1 MRVLP
6 LRPIILR
13 VFLWILPELREKR
26 HLLSLALLLAFAAP
40 AAAADDTAPGIV
52 YAQGAKFDKSFN
64 EAAYT
69 GAERFKAE
77 TGIGYHEV
85 EITNDTQRVQ
95 ALSTLIRRGAPVVV
109 AVGFDQRAAVETVA
123 DRFPEARLVIIDT
136 VVDKP
141 NVQSVVYRE
150 QEGAFLVGVLG
161 AMATKS
167 GTIGYLGGMDIP
179 IVRRVGKGYAE
190 GARWAVPGIAII
202 DNVTGT
208 TPAAFVDPARGA
220 ELARSQFDRG
230 VDVIFAAAG
239 MTGFGALQAAKD
251 AGKLAIGMDSNQNPL
266 FPGTVLTSLLKR
278 VDNAVYDAFVAAR
291 AGAWQPG
298 IRSLGITEHGVDY
311 AMDDNNAAL
320 VTPQMREKAEAA
332 RAEIIAGRIRPAEP

>member
-1 MRVLP
+1 VSRRHCSLQIG
-6 LRPIILR
+6 LRWR
-13 VFLWILPELREKR
+13 
-26 HLLSLALLLAFAAP
+26 SATALALLLAMVSP
-40 AAAADDTAPGIV
+40 GVAADEASPAIV

-64 EAAYT
+64 EAAYA
-69 GAERFKAE
+69 GAERFRAE
-77 TGIGYHEV
+77 TGIAYREV
-85 EITNDTQRVQ
+85 EITNDSQRVQ

-136 VVDKP
+136 VVPKP
-141 NVQSVVYRE
+141 NVQSVVFRE
-150 QEGAFLVGVLG
+150 QEGAFLVGILA
-161 AMATKS
+161 AMAS
-167 GTIGYLGGMDIP
+167 RNGTIGYLGGMDIP
-179 IVRRVGKGYAE
+179 IIRRIGRGYAE
-190 GARWAVPGIAII
+190 GARWAVPGIAIV

-208 TPAAFVDPARGA
+208 TPSAFVDPARGA

-239 MTGFGALQAAKD
+239 ITGFGALQAAKD

-291 AGAWQPG
+291 AGTWQPG
-298 IRSLGITEHGVDY
+298 VRSLGLAERGVDY
-311 AMDDNNAAL
+311 AMDDNNKAL
-320 VTPQMREKAEAA
+320 VTPAMRAKAESA
-332 RAEIIAGRIRPAEP
+332 RAEIVAGRIRPAEP

>member
-1 MRVLP
+1 MAYLSITDRRSAENQCFRSNFPSRRQMRP
-6 LRPIILR
+6 
-13 VFLWILPELREKR
+13 FL
-26 HLLSLALLLAFAAP
+26 LLAFLLAFAAP
-40 AAAADDTAPGIV
+40 AAAADNAAPGIV

-69 GAERFKAE
+69 GAERFKAQ
-77 TGIGYHEV
+77 TGIAYHEV
-85 EITNDTQRVQ
+85 EITNDSQRVQ

-136 VVDKP
+136 IVDKP

-161 AMATKS
+161 AMASKS

-179 IVRRVGKGYAE
+179 IIRRIGKGYAQ

-239 MTGFGALQAAKD
+239 MTGFGALQAAND

-291 AGAWQPG
+291 AGTWQP
-298 IRSLGITEHGVDY
+298 RVKSLG
-311 AMDDNNAAL
+311 L
-320 VTPQMREKAEAA
+320 AELGKT
-332 RAEIIAGRIRPAEP
+332 RRW

>member
-1 MRVLP
+1 VSAR
-6 LRPIILR
+6 
-13 VFLWILPELREKR
+13 
-26 HLLSLALLLAFAAP
+26 A
-40 AAAADDTAPGIV
+40 T
-52 YAQGAKFDKSFN
+52 
-64 EAAYT
+64 
-69 GAERFKAE
+69 
-77 TGIGYHEV
+77 
-85 EITNDTQRVQ
+85 
-95 ALSTLIRRGAPVVV
+95 RR
-109 AVGFDQRAAVETVA
+109 
-123 DRFPEARLVIIDT
+123 
-136 VVDKP
+136 
-141 NVQSVVYRE
+141 
-150 QEGAFLVGVLG
+150 
-161 AMATKS
+161 
-167 GTIGYLGGMDIP
+167 
-179 IVRRVGKGYAE
+179 
-190 GARWAVPGIAII
+190 GARWAAPGIAII

-278 VDNAVYDAFVAAR
+278 VDNAVYDAFTETR
-291 AGAWQPG
+291 AGTRQPG
-298 IRSLGITEHGVDY
+298 VRSLGIAEHGVDY

>member
-1 MRVLP
+1 MRP
-6 LRPIILR
+6 
-13 VFLWILPELREKR
+13 FLL
-26 HLLSLALLLAFAAP
+26 LALLLAFATS
-40 AAAADDTAPGIV
+40 AAVADDAAPGIV
-52 YAQGAKFDKSFN
+52 YAQDAKFDKSFN

-77 TGIGYHEV
+77 TGVAYHEV
-85 EITNDTQRVQ
+85 EITNDSQRVQ

-109 AVGFDQRAAVETVA
+109 AEGFDQPAAVETVA
-123 DRFPEARLVIIDT
+123 DRFPDARLVITDT

-161 AMATKS
+161 AMASNS
-167 GTIGYLGGMDIP
+167 GTIGYLGAMDIP
-179 IVRRVGKGYAE
+179 IIRRIGRGYAE

-239 MTGFGALQAAKD
+239 ITGFGALQAAKD
-251 AGKLAIGMDSNQNPL
+251 ARKLAIGMDSNQ
-266 FPGTVLTSLLKR
+266 THCSR
-278 VDNAVYDAFVAAR
+278 
-291 AGAWQPG
+291 
-298 IRSLGITEHGVDY
+298 
-311 AMDDNNAAL
+311 
-320 VTPQMREKAEAA
+320 
-332 RAEIIAGRIRPAEP
+332 GRC